1 MPVHKLLDRQDD
13 AVPAKVVTVASR
25 AWRRA
30 KRILIILSAAI
41 VLIASAWWLM
51 GRPMSERPGRRSA
64 EAATVVRFGTV
75 SRGDVPVTLE
85 GVGTV
90 TVLSTV
96 VIKTQI
102 SGKLTEVGFKEGQ
115 SVKKGDFLAQIDPRR
130 AYQAALDQA
139 KG

>member
-13 AVPAKVVTVASR
+13 AAPANVVTVASR

-41 VLIASAWWLM
+41 VLIASAWWLI
-51 GRPMSERPGRRSA
+51 GRPISERPGRRST
-64 EAATVVRFGTV
+64 EAATVVRLGTV
-75 SRGDVPVTLE
+75 SRADVPVMLE
-85 GVGTV
+85 GLGTV
-90 TVLSTV
+90 TALSTV

-115 SVKKGDFLAQIDPRR
+115 SIEG
-130 AYQAALDQA
+130 
-139 KG
+139 